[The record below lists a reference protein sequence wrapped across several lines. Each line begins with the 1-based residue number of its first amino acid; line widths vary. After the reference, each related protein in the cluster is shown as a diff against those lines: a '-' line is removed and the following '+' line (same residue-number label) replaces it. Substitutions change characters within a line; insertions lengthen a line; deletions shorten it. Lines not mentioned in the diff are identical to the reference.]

1 MARLFVRLS
10 PVTIIRMKVDI
21 LPVEFSAIEKFRDL
35 YRDELHCQIVHDS
48 AHYRPNCFQSHL
60 IKVDGKIAGY
70 GSTWIGNY
78 WMPVNSLFEFYVTPA
93 YRNSMYQLFSELLS
107 ATSSAHIYAQTND
120 PFLGVL
126 IHDFAENIEVEK
138 ILFVDKMI
146 TSHQPGGA
154 VFRHAE
160 PQDAKRIFEHKAEP
174 VGDWL
179 VEVNGEIVATGGILF
194 HYNRP
199 YGDIFMEVESSFRRR
214 GYGSFLVQELKRI
227 CYESGSVPAART
239 SPTNIASRQT
249 LAKAGFA
256 PCAHIIGG
264 TTKSISA

>member
-1 MARLFVRLS
+1 MN
-10 PVTIIRMKVDI
+10 IEI

-48 AHYRPNCFQSHL
+48 AHYRPGCFQSHL

-70 GSTWIGNY
+70 GSTWIGKY
-78 WMPVNSLFEFYVTPA
+78 WMPVNSLFEFYVTPT
-93 YRNSMYQLFSELLS
+93 YRTSMYQLFSELLTTTRS
-107 ATSSAHIYAQTND
+107 PSIYAQTND

-126 IHDFAENIEVEK
+126 IHDFTENIEVEK
-138 ILFVDKMI
+138 ILFVDRMV
-146 TSHQPGGA
+146 TNHQPGGA

-160 PQDAKRIFEHKAEP
+160 PQDAERIFEHKAEP

-179 VEVNGEIVATGGILF
+179 VEVNDEIVATGGILF

-239 SPTNIASRQT
+239 SPANIASRQT

-256 PCAHIIGG
+256 PCAHIIFG
-264 TTKSISA
+264 TTKSIVW